1 MMELKP
7 KKTNIGKI
15 DGDTNGY
22 FDMARTNLLNNPN
35 NFLNLLIGYDKE
47 NIPEQ
52 TIRKASAIVNSED
65 FTIDKVKNAANALV
79 AIHKWTSAMISYH

>member
-1 MMELKP
+1 MKTEAEGELSKATPLLDEAAKVLKELKRDDFVFIGSIKKPTATVILGMELSCHMMELKP

-35 NFLNLLIGYDKE
+35 AF
-47 NIPEQ
+47 
-52 TIRKASAIVNSED
+52 
-65 FTIDKVKNAANALV
+65 
-79 AIHKWTSAMISYH
+79 M